1 MTLTPHSIINGD
13 ACFAYFNKIWGI
25 PCRGP
30 DRPFHT
36 VSTNLV
42 DRRTGM
48 ILGAPVLW
56 LSSRLEFERLD
67 GPVTMTVADLIERR
81 NPVVVAGDG
90 LPIDDAGPRPKP
102 RQRLDDQ
109 RKALLRSLLGRL

>member
-1 MTLTPHSIINGD
+1 
-13 ACFAYFNKIWGI
+13 
-25 PCRGP
+25 
-30 DRPFHT
+30 
-36 VSTNLV
+36 
-42 DRRTGM
+42 M

-109 RKALLRSLLGRL
+109 RKALLRSLISGAVLSGGASVEAILRGDWNL

>member
-1 MTLTPHSIINGD
+1 
-13 ACFAYFNKIWGI
+13 
-25 PCRGP
+25 
-30 DRPFHT
+30 
-36 VSTNLV
+36 
-42 DRRTGM
+42 M

-109 RKALLRSLLGRL
+109 RKALLRSCCSRTLRPARLLICSLTPAFKSD

>member
-1 MTLTPHSIINGD
+1 
-13 ACFAYFNKIWGI
+13 
-25 PCRGP
+25 
-30 DRPFHT
+30 
-36 VSTNLV
+36 
-42 DRRTGM
+42 M

-67 GPVTMTVADLIERR
+67 GPVTVTVADLIERR
-81 NPVVVAGDG
+81 NPVVIAGDG

-109 RKALLRSLLGRL
+109 RKALLRSLPGRL

>member
-1 MTLTPHSIINGD
+1 
-13 ACFAYFNKIWGI
+13 
-25 PCRGP
+25 
-30 DRPFHT
+30 
-36 VSTNLV
+36 
-42 DRRTGM
+42 M

-90 LPIDDAGPRPKP
+90 LPIDDAGPTEAAPAP
-102 RQRLDDQ
+102 RRSTESAAQVFARAAVAAHYARLVC
-109 RKALLRSLLGRL
+109 